1 VEPEGRETSER
12 RVPETLEEAY
22 GLRDASATPE
32 ERGFY
37 QEHVY
42 HLRAKEHRSRGIRIE
57 EAAWR
62 RERSRAE
69 PLRAE
74 NEGAL
79 RPWWRRVLGR
89 WK

>member
-1 VEPEGRETSER
+1 MELEGSETSER
-12 RVPETLEEAY
+12 RVPETLEEACE
-22 GLRDASATPE
+22 LRDASATPE

-42 HLRAKEHRSRGIRIE
+42 RLRANKYRSRGIRNE
-57 EAAWR
+57 ESIRR

-69 PLRAE
+69 ALQAE
-74 NEGAL
+74 NEGA
-79 RPWWRRVLGR
+79 RSPWWRRVFGR